1 MLFGDTPQE
10 GYVRGRTFLHPKLG
24 VGFSVPE
31 GFVIDNSAAAVTAS
45 GPGEI
50 AVRFDGVSL
59 DKRVP
64 LSDYVRSGWVAG
76 LDAASVRPLTING
89 NEAVSARARADKWQF
104 DVTVVRADGQ
114 VYRLLT
120 AAPAN
125 STMLEQ
131 VAGTVRNSFR
141 TLSPG
146 EREALKPL
154 RIRTVTAKP
163 GDTVATL
170 SAQMEGVERKLDMFR
185 LINALSAG
193 ATVSAGQRVKII
205 TDK

>member
-1 MLFGDTPQE
+1 
-10 GYVRGRTFLHPKLG
+10 
-24 VGFSVPE
+24 
-31 GFVIDNSAAAVTAS
+31 
-45 GPGEI
+45 GEI

-154 RIRTVTAKP
+154 R
-163 GDTVATL
+163 
-170 SAQMEGVERKLDMFR
+170 
-185 LINALSAG
+185 
-193 ATVSAGQRVKII
+193 
-205 TDK
+205 